1 MIGNILGE
9 AFDPYVDEQIKVRQK
24 IYGKSSS
31 RTPQELIYLNG
42 RTAWARMISS
52 IDLIEDKQFNT
63 GKKRLQ
69 SLGVSEEYFGD
80 GLAKNFILFAGTS
93 KTETSSTTDENGAAI
108 TQVSNP
114 SINNLRKGING
125 TDILSNAAYGLG
137 GTEFGLQPMPH
148 LGDISITNRGEYGA
162 YREATVNIKCYNPKQ
177 FEIVNILYLSV
188 GYTILLEWGHNCY
201 FNNKGEFVS
210 DNTTSLQQYFFDK
223 KNANDH
229 IGLFQT
235 IKEKRKESNGNFD
248 ALFGMVTNYTWTFE
262 NGVYSIDLKLT
273 SIGSIAES
281 LTINTYGN
289 ITGSNA
295 EPQNN
300 SITTLLDSFDKGLI
314 PELGERTAIFDAQI
328 QNNDEIR
335 FGTISQAQLNFE
347 QNQLQQFTEE
357 ELDAFGDAE
366 RTITPPN
373 PSNPTKAYQT
383 TQQSLINVAK
393 ALKIEPSS
401 GFSGVE
407 NQIDFIK
414 FLKTDGTTNNT
425 QPFKYVRFGA
435 LLEFIEKTE
444 LIYNFANETSPQS
457 LLKIDYNSETNFM
470 ATTSWMVV
478 TDPFNCIFNSG
489 ELTSIGVTALDAPVS
504 TQFSNLPE
512 FKTSKYGEITVGK
525 LMNVFLNC
533 DTVNNTLKDLID
545 NKGNINLLK
554 FLQLICDK
562 ISESVGYLS
571 ELKPTIDEENNILKI
586 IENGE
591 LPNKKKILEN
601 FGGSTKYSSF
611 DVFGYNNFNKENQ
624 SSGFVKSF
632 NIKTQITNDIYTT
645 AVLGAQAVAYPTKN
659 VDPTNFSYMYR
670 GLQDRIINYKQT
682 SQDKNIQQ
690 EERENQVAKDQSD
703 RYSKA
708 ISTYDEILGFK
719 NNFTYGIN
727 DEIIKFSEDDV
738 LNYKSAIKSLIEERK
753 RYTAQIGGVSNIQY
767 MPINFSMTLDGLSG
781 MIIHQNFK
789 ADSRFLPYPYPNT
802 ITLNINPSI
811 RHKISN
817 NVWTT
822 EVETKFVPEF
832 VKTNFIETTEETT
845 RKGFYGTNRKG
856 IGFGAGSGGGS
867 EGGGNLRAAGE
878 FQNKAY
884 NPPPQITP
892 NADRLRLA
900 LLRIRTSFTEV
911 YEKDNPDSLLS
922 NDPAYKNLTADTK
935 KGVAQSV
942 GLGGQLTNS
951 GKDITPGLALFAEN
965 VFRAIQDSYPAQY
978 NIRISAGNDFAHA
991 GSDSSHAL
999 GNGLD
1004 FAIYPNK
1011 GKHWE
1016 KFKVT
1021 NPFTLREVNLDEIK
1035 NFPQEPYERL
1045 DNVIEIIQE
1054 FIAGE
1059 NQKGIKMGYIDEY
1072 RYPSGKA
1079 TAGHIHIRYGDYDG
1093 WKMPVKNGYQ
1103 LALERFNNGEII
1115 ARTLE
1120 EYTPPAYNP
1129 FSNPAF

>member
-9 AFDPYVDEQIKVRQK
+9 AFDEYVDKQIKVRQK
-24 IYGKSSS
+24 IYGKSSN
-31 RTPQELIYLNG
+31 RTTQELTYLNG

-93 KTETSSTTDENGAAI
+93 KAETTSIINEDGTVT
-108 TQVSNP
+108 TQVNNP
-114 SINNLRKGING
+114 SINNLRKGVNSS
-125 TDILSNAAYGLG
+125 ILSNAAYGLG

-177 FEIVNILYLSV
+177 FEIINILYLSV

-201 FNNKGEFVS
+201 FNNNEEFIS

-223 KNANDH
+223 KNANNH
-229 IGLFQT
+229 IGLFQV
-235 IKEKRKESNGNFD
+235 IKEKRQESNGNFD

-262 NGVYSIDLKLT
+262 NGVYNIDLKLT

-289 ITGSNA
+289 ITGSGA

-300 SITTLLDSFDKGLI
+300 SITTLMYGWDFDDLQTKI
-314 PELGERTAIFDAQI
+314 AE
-328 QNNDEIR
+328 N
-335 FGTISQAQLNFE
+335 TIEYS
-347 QNQLQQFTEE
+347 
-357 ELDAFGDAE
+357 
-366 RTITPPN
+366 
-373 PSNPTKAYQT
+373 
-383 TQQSLINVAK
+383 QSLNDPEVRYGTKSKKQIEIEASQSMFNEEFGRTQELNKGNSSEAYIFK
-393 ALKIEPSS
+393 FATLKQVSDFKKMTPSS
-401 GFSGVE
+401 DFLLNPVDFFKFS
-407 NQIDFIK
+407 QIPVAT
-414 FLKTDGTTNNT
+414 TDTR
-425 QPFKYVRFGA
+425 FRYIRFGA
-435 LLEFIEKTE
+435 LLEFIEKIE

-457 LLKIDYNSETNFM
+457 LLTIDYNSETNFM
-470 ATTSWMVV
+470 VTTSWMIV

-489 ELTSIGVTALDAPVS
+489 EVTRIGSNNPEVS
-504 TQFSNLPE
+504 TQFKDLPE

-525 LMNVFLNC
+525 VMNVFLHC
-533 DTVNNTLKDLID
+533 DMVNDILINSID
-545 NKGNINLLK
+545 NKGNISLLK
-554 FLQLICDK
+554 FLQSICDK

-571 ELKPTIDEENNILKI
+571 ELKVSIDEENNILKI

-591 LPNKKKILEN
+591 LPNKKKILES
-601 FGGSTKYSSF
+601 FKGSTKYSSF

-645 AVLGAQAVAYPTKN
+645 AALGAQAVAYPTKN

-670 GLQDRIINYKQT
+670 GLQDRIISYRQT

-690 EERENQVAKDQSD
+690 EERENQLAKDQRD

-708 ISTYDEILGFK
+708 LGTYDEILGFR
-719 NNFTYGIN
+719 NNTSNGIN
-727 DEIIKFSEDDV
+727 NKILKFSEDDV

-753 RYTAQIGGVSNIQY
+753 RQTAQVGGVSNIQY

-781 MIIHQNFK
+781 MKIFQNFK
-789 ADSRFLPYPYPNT
+789 ADSRFLPYPYPDT

-817 NVWTT
+817 NVWAT

-832 VKTNFIETTEETT
+832 VKTGFIETTEKTT
-845 RKGFYGTNRKG
+845 RDGIYGKNDKG
-856 IGFGAGSGGGS
+856 IGFGVGSGGGS
-867 EGGGNLRAAGE
+867 FGGGDLKAAGE
-878 FQNKAY
+878 FKNKAY
-884 NPPPQITP
+884 NPPPQTTP
-892 NADRLRLA
+892 NADKLRSA
-900 LLRIRTSFTEV
+900 LLRIRTPFTEV

-922 NDPAYKNLTADTK
+922 NDPAYKNLTADTAR
-935 KGVAQSV
+935 GVAKSV

-951 GKDITPGLALFAEN
+951 GKDITEGLALFAAN
-965 VFRAIQDSYPAQY
+965 VFETIAELYPNQY
-978 NIRISAGNDFAHA
+978 NIRISAGNDYAHA
-991 GSDSSHAL
+991 SGTSSHKD
-999 GNGLD
+999 GKGLD
-1004 FAIYPNK
+1004 FVIYPKK
-1011 GKHWE
+1011 GNPDN
-1016 KFKVT
+1016 KFKVQ
-1021 NPFTLREVNLDEIK
+1021 NPSNLKYYNLDDIK
-1035 NFPQEPYERL
+1035 LFPKEPYERL
-1045 DNVIEIIQE
+1045 DNVITIIQE

-1072 RYPSGKA
+1072 RYPSAGA
-1079 TAGHIHIRYGDYDG
+1079 TAGHIHIRYGGYDG

-1103 LALERFNNGEII
+1103 IALERFNKGEIV
-1115 ARTLE
+1115 ARTLS
-1120 EYTPPAYNP
+1120 EYSVP
-1129 FSNPAF
+1129 SNPYANPNL

>member
-9 AFDPYVDEQIKVRQK
+9 AFDSYVDEQIKVRQK
-24 IYGKSSS
+24 IYGKSSG

-69 SLGVSEEYFGD
+69 NLGVSDEYFGD

-93 KTETSSTTDENGAAI
+93 KAETTSTTDENGATI

-114 SINNLRKGING
+114 SINNLRKGVNG

-148 LGDISITNRGEYGA
+148 LGDISITNRGEHGA
-162 YREATVNIKCYNPKQ
+162 YREATINIKCYNPKQ
-177 FEIVNILYLSV
+177 FEIINILYLSV

-201 FNNKGEFVS
+201 FDNKEEFIS

-223 KNANDH
+223 KNANNH
-229 IGLFQT
+229 IGLFQ
-235 IKEKRKESNGNFD
+235 IVKEKRQESNGNFD

-289 ITGSNA
+289 ITGSNT

-300 SITTLLDSFDKGLI
+300 SITTLMNGWKSANEVNLDTVKTKEIDGGTQITNIDEFESGIDTVSLTKSTLI
-314 PELGERTAIFDAQI
+314 EIAKLLNIESSSDFSGGEINNGMPLFNSGEL
-328 QNNDEIR
+328 
-335 FGTISQAQLNFE
+335 
-347 QNQLQQFTEE
+347 
-357 ELDAFGDAE
+357 
-366 RTITPPN
+366 ITPP
-373 PSNPTKAYQT
+373 
-383 TQQSLINVAK
+383 
-393 ALKIEPSS
+393 SS
-401 GFSGVE
+401 K
-407 NQIDFIK
+407 NQIDFFK
-414 FLKTDGTTNNT
+414 FT
-425 QPFKYVRFGA
+425 PFSRGSFAYIRFGA

-457 LLKIDYNSETNFM
+457 LLTIDYNSETNFM
-470 ATTSWMVV
+470 TTTSWMVV

-504 TQFSNLPE
+504 TQFSDLPE

-525 LMNVFLNC
+525 VMNVFLNC
-533 DTVNNTLKDLID
+533 DMVNNILKDLVD
-545 NKGNINLLK
+545 DKGNVSLLK

-611 DVFGYNNFNKENQ
+611 DVFGYSNFNKENQ

-708 ISTYDEILGFK
+708 IVTYDEILGLGL
-719 NNFTYGIN
+719 NRNIAYANGIN
-727 DEIIKFSEDDV
+727 DKTLKFSEDDV

-767 MPINFSMTLDGLSG
+767 IPINFSITLDGLSG
-781 MIIHQNFK
+781 MKIFQNFK
-789 ADSRFLPYPYPNT
+789 ADSRFLPYPYPDT

-832 VKTNFIETTEETT
+832 VKTNFIETTEQTT
-845 RKGFYGTNRKG
+845 KDGFYGTNRKG

-878 FQNKAY
+878 FKNKAY
-884 NPPPQITP
+884 NPPPQTTP
-892 NADRLRLA
+892 NADKLRLA
-900 LLRIRTSFTEV
+900 LQRITTDFTEV
-911 YEKDNPDSLLS
+911 IEKDNPNNLISS
-922 NDPAYKNLTADTK
+922 DPAYKNLTAFTK
-935 KGVAQSV
+935 NGRDRSV

-965 VFRAIQDSYPAQY
+965 VFQTIQQLYPTQY
-978 NIRISAGNDFAHA
+978 NIIISAGNDFAHA
-991 GSDSSHAL
+991 GSNSSHNL

-1011 GKHWE
+1011 GNPWK

-1021 NPFTLREVNLDEIK
+1021 NPLTLKEVVLDGIK
-1035 NFPQEPYERL
+1035 NFPQESYERL
-1045 DNVIEIIQE
+1045 DNVITIIQE

-1059 NQKGIKMGYIDEY
+1059 NQKGIEMGYIDEY
-1072 RYPSGKA
+1072 RYPSTSA
-1079 TAGHIHIRYGDYDG
+1079 TGGHIHIRYGGYDR
-1093 WKMPVKNGYQ
+1093 WRMPVKNGYQ

-1120 EYTPPAYNP
+1120 EYTPPANP
-1129 FSNPAF
+1129 FINPAFDA